1 MKICGEQVIN
11 FREKKQQKTIKKKFF
26 QKIYIIKKIK
36 FFIKLSASK
45 KKVKIITNKHK
56 IDKLCYK
63 IFIKKITN

>member
-26 QKIYIIKKIK
+26 QKKYIIKKIK

-45 KKVKIITNKHK
+45 KKGQNN
-56 IDKLCYK
+56 Y
-63 IFIKKITN
+63 